1 MKTQRILI
9 NVIAVTVMLTLL
21 WNNRAA
27 ADTLGVYQPAVVRQ
41 AQWALQRGNHDHALA
56 LLAHRGAELQRWRAE
71 AQGNGL
77 ICQAW
82 FQKGDYVRAEQACDL
97 AVRAAGETNGQY
109 LYNRAVMR
117 LLLGRI
123 DEAVADLKRV
133 AIMNPAAGTITADF
147 SVAGR

>member
-1 MKTQRILI
+1 MKAQRILI
-9 NVIAVTVMLTLL
+9 NVIAATVMLTLL
-21 WNNRAA
+21 WNHRAA
-27 ADTLGVYQPAVVRQ
+27 ADTLGVYQPTVVRQ

-56 LLAHRGAELQRWRAE
+56 LLAHRGAELRRWRAE

-77 ICQAW
+77 VCQAW

-97 AVRAAGETNGQY
+97 AVRAAAEPNGQY

-123 DEAVADLKRV
+123 DEAVVDLKRV
-133 AIMNPAAGTITADF
+133 AMTNPAAVAVNIDF